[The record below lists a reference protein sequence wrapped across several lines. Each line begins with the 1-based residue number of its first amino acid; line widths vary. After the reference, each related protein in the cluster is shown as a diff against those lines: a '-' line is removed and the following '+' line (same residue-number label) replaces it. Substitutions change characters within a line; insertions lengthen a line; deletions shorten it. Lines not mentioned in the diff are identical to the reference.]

1 MVCRFILTSIKIE
14 IFQTFVGFYRKLNY
28 FCTRKMKKKRII
40 ISVSNN
46 LTTDQRVNKVAT
58 TLQNNDFE
66 VLLVG
71 IKRISQNATKT
82 QLVTKHLPVF
92 FKKGFL
98 FYAELNIRL
107 FFFLLFSRCD
117 ILLANDTDTVIP
129 NFLVSKIRRKKL
141 VVDLHELFP
150 EVPEVTN
157 RKFVKKVWT
166 SIENL
171 VFPHIKTGYTVCQSI
186 ADYYNVKYGISL
198 KVVRNVPAKK
208 TVTEKTN
215 RLKFNDKKIIL
226 YQGAV
231 NEGRG
236 IEWLIDAMPYVDNA
250 VFVIIGKG
258 DLYEE
263 LQAKVQKMQLGD
275 RVIFKGAV
283 PFQELAAYTSCAD
296 LGVCLLEK
304 KGLSYYYSLPNRVFD
319 FMQAHV
325 PLLATDFPEIANILN
340 SCGTGRLI
348 NRYEPEY
355 LADVIREMLAQPIN
369 HALYEKANSEFNWE
383 KEEEVLLEIFCNL

>member
-1 MVCRFILTSIKIE
+1 M
-14 IFQTFVGFYRKLNY
+14 G
-28 FCTRKMKKKRII
+28 KKRII

-46 LTTDQRVNKVAT
+46 LETDQRVNKVAS
-58 TLQNNDFE
+58 TLHNNGFE

-71 IKRISQNATKT
+71 LKSKSPHTAKQPLATKR
-82 QLVTKHLPVF
+82 LPSF

-117 ILLANDTDTVIP
+117 ILLANDTDTVVP
-129 NFLVSKIRRKKL
+129 NFLAGKIRRKKV

-150 EVPEVTN
+150 EVPEVTD
-157 RKFVKKVWT
+157 RKFVKRVWT

-171 VFPHIKTGYTVCQSI
+171 IFPHIKAGYTVCQSI
-186 ADYYNVKYGISL
+186 ADYYKKKYGMPL
-198 KVVRNVPAKK
+198 KVVRNVPTQKPFTGK
-208 TVTEKTN
+208 SDI
-215 RLKFNDKKIIL
+215 LKYGDKKIIL

-236 IEWLIDAMPYVDNA
+236 IEWLIDAMPYLDNA

-263 LQAKVQKMQLGD
+263 LQEKTRKMQLD
-275 RVIFKGAV
+275 DKVIFKGV
-283 PFQELAAYTSCAD
+283 IPFQELAAYTSCAD
-296 LGVCLLEK
+296 LGVCLLEQ

-319 FMQAHV
+319 FMQAHI
-325 PLLATDFPEIANILN
+325 PLLATDFPEIANVLN
-340 SCGTGRLI
+340 AYGTGRLI
-348 NRYEPEY
+348 NHYEPEY
-355 LADVIREMLAQPIN
+355 LAGIINEMLALPMN
-369 HALYEKANSEFNWE
+369 HSLYEKANSEFNWE
-383 KEEEVLLEIFCNL
+383 KEKEALLGVFK

>member
-1 MVCRFILTSIKIE
+1 
-14 IFQTFVGFYRKLNY
+14 
-28 FCTRKMKKKRII
+28 MKKKRII

-46 LTTDQRVNKVAT
+46 LEIDQRVNKVAS
-58 TLQNNDFE
+58 TLYNNGFE

-71 IKRISQNATKT
+71 LRSKFHHTSKLPFATKE
-82 QLVTKHLPVF
+82 LSVF

-107 FFFLLFSRCD
+107 FFLLLFSRCD
-117 ILLANDTDTVIP
+117 ILLANDTDTIIP
-129 NFLVSKIRRKKL
+129 NFLAGKIRRKKL

-157 RKFVKKVWT
+157 RKFVKKFWT
-166 SIENL
+166 SIENTF
-171 VFPHIKTGYTVCQSI
+171 FPPIKTGYTVCQSI
-186 ADYYNVKYGISL
+186 ADYYEKKYGMRL
-198 KVVRNVPAKK
+198 KVIRNIPLKK
-208 TVTEKTN
+208 PFTGNTGI
-215 RLKFNDKKIIL
+215 LKYDEKKIIL

-236 IEWLIDAMPYVDNA
+236 IEWIIDAMPYIDDA
-250 VFVIIGKG
+250 VFIIIGKG

-263 LQAKVQKMQLGD
+263 LQEKVRKMQLCD
-275 RVIFKGAV
+275 RVIFKGV
-283 PFQELAAYTSCAD
+283 IPWGELSVYTNCAD

-325 PLLATDFPEIANILN
+325 PLLATNFPEIANVLN
-340 SCGTGRLI
+340 AYGTGRLI
-348 NRYEPEY
+348 DHYEPEY
-355 LADVIREMLAQPIN
+355 LAGIIREMLVQPKD
-369 HALYEKANSEFNWE
+369 HSLYEKASSEFNWE
-383 KEEEVLLEIFCNL
+383 KEEKILLDIFMD

>member
-1 MVCRFILTSIKIE
+1 
-14 IFQTFVGFYRKLNY
+14 
-28 FCTRKMKKKRII
+28 MKSMRKKRII

-46 LTTDQRVNKVAT
+46 LETDQRVNKVAS
-58 TLQNNDFE
+58 TLHNNGFE
-66 VLLVG
+66 ILLIG
-71 IKRISQNATKT
+71 LQTKHSPSSEQPFAIKR
-82 QLVTKHLPVF
+82 LPSF

-150 EVPEVTN
+150 EVPEVTD
-157 RKFVKKVWT
+157 RKFVKKAWT
-166 SIENL
+166 SIESL
-171 VFPHIKTGYTVCQSI
+171 IFPHIKTSYTVCQSI
-186 ADYYNVKYGISL
+186 AGYYREKYGMQL
-198 KVVRNVPAKK
+198 RVVRNIPAKK
-208 TVTEKTN
+208 PFIEKTGILAYN
-215 RLKFNDKKIIL
+215 NKKIIL

-236 IEWLIDAMPYVDNA
+236 IEWLIDAMPHIDNA

-263 LQAKVQKMQLGD
+263 LQEKVRKMQLFD
-275 RVIFKGAV
+275 RVIFKGIV
-283 PFQELAAYTSCAD
+283 PFQELVAYTSCAD
-296 LGVCLLEK
+296 LGVCLLEE

-319 FMQAHV
+319 FMQAHI

-340 SCGTGRLI
+340 SYGTGRLI
-348 NRYEPEY
+348 NHYEPEY
-355 LADVIREMLAQPIN
+355 LAGIIREMLAQPKD
-369 HALYEKANSEFNWE
+369 HSLYEKANNEFNWE
-383 KEEEVLLEIFCNL
+383 KEEEILIEIFNSVR

>member
-1 MVCRFILTSIKIE
+1 
-14 IFQTFVGFYRKLNY
+14 
-28 FCTRKMKKKRII
+28 MKKRRVI

-46 LTTDQRVNKVAT
+46 LETDQRVNKVAS
-58 TLQNNDFE
+58 TLHNNGFE
-66 VLLVG
+66 VLLIG
-71 IKRISQNATKT
+71 LKNKSSHISKPQLATKRM
-82 QLVTKHLPVF
+82 PVF

-98 FYAELNIRL
+98 FYAEFNIRL
-107 FFFLLFSRCD
+107 LFFLLFSRCD

-150 EVPEVTN
+150 EVPEVTD
-157 RKFVKKVWT
+157 RKFVKRVWT
-166 SIENL
+166 GIENL
-171 VFPHIKTGYTVCQSI
+171 IFPHIKTGYTVCWSI
-186 ADYYNVKYGISL
+186 ADYYNKKYGMSL

-208 TVTEKTN
+208 PFIEKSN
-215 RLKFNDKKIIL
+215 LLEYGGKKIIL

-236 IEWLIDAMPYVDNA
+236 IEWLIDAMPYIENA

-263 LQAKVQKMQLGD
+263 MQAKVRTMQLGD
-275 RVIFKGAV
+275 RVVFKGV
-283 PFQELAAYTSCAD
+283 IPFQELAAYTNCAD
-296 LGVCLLEK
+296 LGVCLLEQ
-304 KGLSYYYSLPNRVFD
+304 KGLSYYFSLPNRVFD

-325 PLLATDFPEIANILN
+325 PLLATGFPEIANVLN
-340 SCGTGRLI
+340 AYGTGCLI

-355 LADVIREMLAQPIN
+355 LAGVICEILAQPVN
-369 HALYEKANSEFNWE
+369 HALYEKACDEFNWE
-383 KEEEVLLEIFCNL
+383 KEEKVLLGIFNGLYLY

>member
-1 MVCRFILTSIKIE
+1 
-14 IFQTFVGFYRKLNY
+14 
-28 FCTRKMKKKRII
+28 MKKKRII
-40 ISVSNN
+40 ISVSSY
-46 LTTDQRVNKVAT
+46 LEIDQRINKVASA
-58 TLQNNDFE
+58 LYNNGFE

-71 IKRISQNATKT
+71 LRNKSYQLSKHPFDTKE
-82 QLVTKHLPVF
+82 LPSF

-141 VVDLHELFP
+141 VIDLHELFP
-150 EVPEVTN
+150 EVPGVIG
-157 RKFVKKVWT
+157 RKFVKNVWT
-166 SIENL
+166 GIENII
-171 VFPHIKTGYTVCQSI
+171 FPHIKTGYTVCGSI
-186 ADYYNVKYGISL
+186 ADYYEKKYGMKL
-198 KVVRNVPAKK
+198 KVIRNVPAGKPF
-208 TVTEKTN
+208 TGNTGA
-215 RLKFNDKKIIL
+215 LKYDGKKIIL

-236 IEWLIDAMPYVDNA
+236 IEWIIDAMPYIDDA

-263 LQAKVQKMQLGD
+263 LQEKVRKMQLGD
-275 RVIFKGAV
+275 KVIFKGII
-283 PFQELAAYTSCAD
+283 PFRELPAYTNCAD

-325 PLLATDFPEIANILN
+325 PLLATDFPEIAHVLN
-340 SCGTGRLI
+340 LYGTGRLI
-348 NRYEPEY
+348 DHYEPEY
-355 LADVIREMLAQPIN
+355 LAGVIREMLDQPKE
-369 HALYEKANSEFNWE
+369 HSLYEKANEEFNWE
-383 KEEEVLLEIFCNL
+383 KEEKILLDIFISQQRI

>member
-1 MVCRFILTSIKIE
+1 
-14 IFQTFVGFYRKLNY
+14 
-28 FCTRKMKKKRII
+28 MKKKRVI

-46 LTTDQRVNKVAT
+46 LETDQRVNKVAS
-58 TLQNNDFE
+58 TLYNNGFE

-71 IKRISQNATKT
+71 LKNKSPHTTKQPFATKR
-82 QLVTKHLPVF
+82 LPSF

-107 FFFLLFSRCD
+107 FFFLLFSSCD

-141 VVDLHELFP
+141 VVDLHELYP
-150 EVPEVTN
+150 EVPEVTD
-157 RKFVKKVWT
+157 RKFVKKFWT
-166 SIENL
+166 SVENL
-171 VFPHIKTGYTVCQSI
+171 IFPYIKTGYTVCQSI
-186 ADYYNVKYGISL
+186 ADYYKEKYGMQL
-198 KVVRNVPAKK
+198 KVVRNIPAQKPF
-208 TVTEKTN
+208 VEKTN
-215 RLKFNDKKIIL
+215 LLAYNDKKIIL

-236 IEWLIDAMPYVDNA
+236 IEWLIDAMPYLDNA

-263 LQAKVQKMQLGD
+263 MQEKVRKMQLGD
-275 RVIFKGAV
+275 QIIFKGIV

-296 LGVCLLEK
+296 LGVCLLEQ

-319 FMQAHV
+319 FMQAHI
-325 PLLATDFPEIANILN
+325 PLLATDFPEIANVIN
-340 SCGTGRLI
+340 SYGTGRLI

-355 LADVIREMLAQPIN
+355 LACVIREMLTQPVN
-369 HALYEKANSEFNWE
+369 HSLYEKANNEFNWE
-383 KEEEVLLEIFCNL
+383 KEKEVLLRIFD

>member
-1 MVCRFILTSIKIE
+1 MFLFE
-14 IFQTFVGFYRKLNY
+14 Y
-28 FCTRKMKKKRII
+28 FGMKKKRII
-40 ISVSNN
+40 ISVSGN
-46 LTTDQRVNKVAT
+46 LETDQRVNKVAT
-58 TLQNNDFE
+58 TLHNNGFE

-71 IKRISQNATKT
+71 LQSKFYCSSKFPFEVKR
-82 QLVTKHLPVF
+82 LPVT

-107 FFFLLFSRCD
+107 LFLLLFSRCD

-157 RKFVKKVWT
+157 RKFVKNFWT
-166 SIENL
+166 GIENIF
-171 VFPHIKTGYTVCQSI
+171 FPHIKTGYTVCQSI
-186 ADYYNVKYGISL
+186 ADHYKKKYGMHL
-198 KVVRNVPAKK
+198 KVIRNVPVKK
-208 TVTEKTN
+208 ALTGNTGK
-215 RLKFNDKKIIL
+215 LKYDGKKIIL

-236 IEWLIDAMPYVDNA
+236 IEWIIDAMPYIGNA

-263 LQAKVQKMQLGD
+263 LQEKVREMQLCD
-275 RVIFKGAV
+275 RVIFKGVV
-283 PFQELAAYTSCAD
+283 PFRELSEYTNCAD

-340 SCGTGRLI
+340 SYETGRLI
-348 NRYEPEY
+348 DHYEPEY
-355 LADVIREMLAQPIN
+355 LAQVIKEILAEPKV
-369 HALYEKANSEFNWE
+369 HSVYEKANSEFNWE
-383 KEEEVLLEIFCNL
+383 KEEKILLGIFGDIVK